1 MLNCKLGELPIK
13 YLGIQMIVK
22 WAWVPWLKCMRKS
35 QKKFHME
42 GETYVLRGQVDF
54 YQ

>member
-22 WAWVPWLKCMRKS
+22 WAWVPWLKCMRKY
-35 QKKFHME
+35 QKKNPH
-42 GETYVLRGQVDF
+42 GRGNICPQGAG
-54 YQ
+54 